1 MVPVALKYMIDIV
14 IPTLLENLDETKDL
28 YIRHGSLVAVGFVV
42 RGLADVGSVKDLL
55 GKNTL
60 LLKERLDKK
69 KEEINKSYDDKMKGV
84 MVRIRSKWSCDSDC
98 C

>member
-1 MVPVALKYMIDIV
+1 MALKYMIDIV

-55 GKNTL
+55 GKNT
-60 LLKERLDKK
+60 
-69 KEEINKSYDDKMKGV
+69 
-84 MVRIRSKWSCDSDC
+84 
-98 C
+98 

>member
-60 LLKERLDKK
+60 LLKVQVFKKGLTILNNLDLKFT
-69 KEEINKSYDDKMKGV
+69 
-84 MVRIRSKWSCDSDC
+84 
-98 C
+98 

>member
-1 MVPVALKYMIDIV
+1 MPVALKYMIDIV

-60 LLKERLDKK
+60 LLKVQVFKKGLTILNNLDLKFT
-69 KEEINKSYDDKMKGV
+69 
-84 MVRIRSKWSCDSDC
+84 
-98 C
+98 

>member
-1 MVPVALKYMIDIV
+1 MALKYMIDIV

-60 LLKERLDKK
+60 LLKVQVFKKGLTILNNLDLKFT
-69 KEEINKSYDDKMKGV
+69 
-84 MVRIRSKWSCDSDC
+84 
-98 C
+98 

>member
-1 MVPVALKYMIDIV
+1 MPVALKYMIDIV

-55 GKNTL
+55 GKNYINYS
-60 LLKERLDKK
+60 LKFRFFEKVSQFETIFHL
-69 KEEINKSYDDKMKGV
+69 I
-84 MVRIRSKWSCDSDC
+84 
-98 C
+98 

>member
-1 MVPVALKYMIDIV
+1 MVFWYLCIFYVFFRKMVPVALKYMIDIV

-55 GKNTL
+55 GKNFYIQKSLEIFGRNLT
-60 LLKERLDKK
+60 DK
-69 KEEINKSYDDKMKGV
+69 D
-84 MVRIRSKWSCDSDC
+84 
-98 C
+98 

>member
-1 MVPVALKYMIDIV
+1 MIFFRKMVPVALKYMIDIV

-55 GKNTL
+55 GKNKL
-60 LLKERLDKK
+60 LLNKKFLD
-69 KEEINKSYDDKMKGV
+69 S
-84 MVRIRSKWSCDSDC
+84 RI
-98 C
+98 

>member
-55 GKNTL
+55 GKNTTMHVGARHSRKPL
-60 LLKERLDKK
+60 GRSYGF
-69 KEEINKSYDDKMKGV
+69 KS
-84 MVRIRSKWSCDSDC
+84 S
-98 C
+98 